1 MEIKRDLYL
10 NKLIVRKQNGFIKV
24 ITGVRRCGKS
34 YLLNTLFYK
43 HLLAEGVD
51 DGHIIKFAF
60 DSADDLRLI
69 GEDLFEIDEENRK
82 VDPAKFMDYI
92 NTRVTDKGM
101 YYLLLDE
108 VQKLGSFESVLNG
121 YLRKN
126 NMDVFVTGSNSKF
139 LSSDIITEFEGRGD
153 EVHVLPLSFSEFFS
167 AYDGSKD
174 EAFDD
179 YMVYGGLPAVAL
191 MKTEEQKTNY
201 LMTQIRNLYLRD
213 IVKRYKLH
221 SDEDIGELLD
231 ILASGISTL
240 VNPKKLSDTFKSVKN
255 SGICA
260 TTVAKYISHLE
271 DAFLISKVR
280 RFDVKGKRYID
291 TPYKVYFEDIG
302 LRNARL
308 NFRQI
313 EPTHLMENI
322 IFNELRYRGYNVDV
336 GVVESRERDKD
347 GKEIRKQLEIDFI
360 ANQGSRRYYIQSA
373 YEIPSDSKWEQ
384 ETRSFD
390 KTNDSFKKIIIVE
403 RSMKPRRN
411 DKGYVTMGVKEFL
424 LNENSLEM

>member
-34 YLLNTLFYK
+34 YLLNTLFYN

-51 DGHIIKFAF
+51 EGHIVKFAF

-69 GEDLFEIDEENRK
+69 GEDLREIDEENRK

-92 NTRVTDKGM
+92 NARVTDKGM

-174 EAFDD
+174 EAF
-179 YMVYGGLPAVAL
+179 
-191 MKTEEQKTNY
+191 E
-201 LMTQIRNLYLRD
+201 
-213 IVKRYKLH
+213 
-221 SDEDIGELLD
+221 S
-231 ILASGISTL
+231 S
-240 VNPKKLSDTFKSVKN
+240 
-255 SGICA
+255 A
-260 TTVAKYISHLE
+260 T
-271 DAFLISKVR
+271 
-280 RFDVKGKRYID
+280 
-291 TPYKVYFEDIG
+291 
-302 LRNARL
+302 
-308 NFRQI
+308 
-313 EPTHLMENI
+313 
-322 IFNELRYRGYNVDV
+322 
-336 GVVESRERDKD
+336 
-347 GKEIRKQLEIDFI
+347 
-360 ANQGSRRYYIQSA
+360 
-373 YEIPSDSKWEQ
+373 
-384 ETRSFD
+384 ETRPNG
-390 KTNDSFKKIIIVE
+390 K
-403 RSMKPRRN
+403 
-411 DKGYVTMGVKEFL
+411 
-424 LNENSLEM
+424 